1 MSRIFEAIQTAREM
15 RTKMNC
21 RSESDTLGEMEI
33 RERRISPRSTMFG
46 GLYVYGRSE
55 TGDVFYEPATAIS
68 GNANG
73 GVFLLAIPVAE
84 GQELMLFN
92 NINDQEQLCGVL
104 GVRIRDIQSSEVS
117 VSFSEPNASF
127 WAPVPMAHG
136 S

>member
-15 RTKMNC
+15 RTMNC
-21 RSESDTLGEMEI
+21 RSESDSLGQMELP
-33 RERRISPRSTMFG
+33 ERRISPRSTMFG
-46 GLYVYGRSE
+46 GLYVYGSSE

-92 NINDQEQLCGVL
+92 SSNAQEQLCGVM

-117 VSFSEPNASF
+117 VNFSEPNASF
-127 WAPVPMAHG
+127 WTPNQMAHG